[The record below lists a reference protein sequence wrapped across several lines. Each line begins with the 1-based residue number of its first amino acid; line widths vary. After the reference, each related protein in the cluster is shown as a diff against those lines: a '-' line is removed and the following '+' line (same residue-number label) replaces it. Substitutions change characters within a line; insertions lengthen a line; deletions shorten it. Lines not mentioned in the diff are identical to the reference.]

1 MDEATRTEFLARIKR
16 DVTAL
21 TEHDQDVLKHVMPV
35 ILKLTNDPRLG
46 PVTLLSPNEQAVER
60 IDFDTDE
67 AISAELRDRMLG
79 PVLDQVILGRLPA
92 AQAVADGAEHAQ
104 FSTLGG
110 ASATLTAE
118 DGSLVLT
125 DTFGRKLR
133 VSEPVMDGPKV
144 TWRVSDDLLMWDEWT
159 WL

>member
-1 MDEATRTEFLARIKR
+1 MDETTRTEFLARIKR
-16 DVTAL
+16 QVTAL
-21 TEHDQDVLKHVMPV
+21 TDHDHDVLKHVMAV

-46 PVTLLSPNEQAVER
+46 PVTLLSPDEQALER

-67 AISAELRDRMLG
+67 AISPELRERMLG
-79 PVLDQVILGRLPA
+79 LLLDQVILGRLA
-92 AQAVADGAEHAQ
+92 APQLVAEDAEQTQ

-118 DGSLVLT
+118 DGRLVLT
-125 DTFGRKLR
+125 DTFGRKVR
-133 VSEPVMDGPKV
+133 VSKPVMDGPKV
-144 TWRVSDDLLMWDEWT
+144 TWRISDDLLMWDEWT